1 MARTE
6 IEGDWVM
13 GWPDRKRPTL
23 IAGKDSQGRV
33 INGRA
38 PITELE
44 GLITPTDAYY
54 VVNQLEVPDPVHPDD
69 WVLKSKYEPAA
80 IALRTRLAKAMAPLA
95 ASERGLA
102 ELPDNYALAV
112 KSKQYAADYDRE
124 TNCCVHFGVTLE
136 ARRRRY

>member
-1 MARTE
+1 MAKRE

-13 GWPDRKRPTL
+13 GWPDRKRPAI

-54 VVNQLEVPDPVHPDD
+54 VVNQLEVPDPIHPDD
-69 WVLKSKYEPAA
+69 WVLT
-80 IALRTRLAKAMAPLA
+80 IGGLVDRRGRAL
-95 ASERGLA
+95 G
-102 ELPDNYALAV
+102 
-112 KSKQYAADYDRE
+112 
-124 TNCCVHFGVTLE
+124 
-136 ARRRRY
+136 RRRRVPCGRAADLHPRGQCRPRRGCRGAS

>member
-1 MARTE
+1 MARPE

-13 GWPDRKRPTL
+13 GWPDRKRPAI

-38 PITELE
+38 PITQLE

-69 WVLKSKYEPAA
+69 WILSIGGEVEKPIEVSLKDRTITTPEASYGFEHAQ
-80 IALRTRLAKAMAPLA
+80 LRQCPVFQVTANSRLRHIDSSLHQ
-95 ASERGLA
+95 S
-102 ELPDNYALAV
+102 
-112 KSKQYAADYDRE
+112 
-124 TNCCVHFGVTLE
+124 
-136 ARRRRY
+136 